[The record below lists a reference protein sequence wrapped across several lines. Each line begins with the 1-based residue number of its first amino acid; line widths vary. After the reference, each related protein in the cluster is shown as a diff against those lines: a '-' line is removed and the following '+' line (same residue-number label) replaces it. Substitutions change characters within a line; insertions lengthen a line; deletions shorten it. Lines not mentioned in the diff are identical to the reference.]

1 MENVL
6 ILGDIKRNM
15 HFYVR
20 GFIMH
25 NVDSSRFWLIHFGPK
40 LVVGKRRIILIGD

>member
-1 MENVL
+1 MNGKGEWV
-6 ILGDIKRNM
+6 IQGDIKRNM

-25 NVDSSRFWLIHFGPK
+25 NVNSSHFWLIHFGPK
-40 LVVGKRRIILIGD
+40 LIFGMGEFF